1 MSNNEK
7 SNKSENSKNK
17 INENT
22 SFFTPIYEKKINSF
36 TNSLSSSYIYK
47 YNNRRKPNITRKFES
62 NNYSNRRVFFNI
74 LLFRIVIVHFHNHH
88 QKINCII

>member
-7 SNKSENSKNK
+7 SNKSENLKNK

-36 TNSLSSSYIYK
+36 TNSLSSSYIYI
-47 YNNRRKPNITRKFES
+47 NI
-62 NNYSNRRVFFNI
+62 
-74 LLFRIVIVHFHNHH
+74 
-88 QKINCII
+88 IIEENQI